1 VAHHSQNNFSNAN
14 VAGPQKIENQPCCP
28 AKVPVMSD
36 VITTLPSI
44 INVEIVKAATLKE
57 TVLLVKFVTC
67 NLYGFF

>member
-1 VAHHSQNNFSNAN
+1 
-14 VAGPQKIENQPCCP
+14 
-28 AKVPVMSD
+28 MSD